1 MDRQIDGWIDIKPT
15 WKCIYIFSNMCV
27 QTLDQS
33 DLERVHLHFRIVLYF
48 YGRKEIAEYTT
59 TT

>member
-15 WKCIYIFSNMCV
+15 SWKCIYIFSNMCV

-33 DLERVHLHFRIVLYF
+33 DLERVHLHFRIVL
-48 YGRKEIAEYTT
+48 
-59 TT
+59 